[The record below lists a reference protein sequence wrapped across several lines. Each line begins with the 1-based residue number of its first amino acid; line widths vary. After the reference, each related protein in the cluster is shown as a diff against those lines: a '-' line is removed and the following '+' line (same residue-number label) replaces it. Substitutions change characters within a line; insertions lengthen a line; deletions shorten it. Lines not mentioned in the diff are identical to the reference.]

1 MSITIHDIAAMTG
14 LDASTV
20 SRALNGD
27 PRVKEATRKRIL
39 ETASKH
45 GYVLNRSARTLIT
58 GKTSMICLAA
68 GDIAN
73 EHAAAAAVSM
83 NRYLSGRGY
92 TLMILLHN
100 NTDSRFRRCLA
111 DFAQKL
117 CDAAVLYSPPSLSED
132 APEYLALKK
141 SKFPLLCLDQWFPN
155 LPVPAISNDAEQ
167 SIGQL
172 TDSLLEI
179 GMDSALVHF
188 PAPNT
193 VAAFRK
199 RSAEKRLREAG
210 IPFVSEVDA
219 LPRLIRGHKSRRLGV
234 FGDSPT
240 CIPDLAGYFA
250 EHAPEHCFGAMFD
263 SWKFKK
269 PDFFDRIFLCIQ
281 DTEAESEYA
290 AKLLIDMIEGTAP
303 VPKKPVLFAPKAV
316 ISPL

>member
-117 CDAAVLYSPPSLSED
+117 CDAAVLYSPPLLQPD

-141 SKFPLLCLDQWFPN
+141 MKFPMLCLDQWFPN

-172 TDSLLEI
+172 TDKLLEL
-179 GMDSALVHF
+179 GMDAALVHF
-188 PAPNT
+188 PAQNT

-199 RSAEKRLREAG
+199 RAAENRLREAG
-210 IPFVSEVDA
+210 IPFVSEADA
-219 LPRLIRGHKSRRLGV
+219 LPGLLRKNKPRHLGV

-250 EHAPEHCFGAMFD
+250 EHTPEHCFGAMFD

-281 DTEAESEYA
+281 DTEAEGEYA
-290 AKLLIDMIEGTAP
+290 AKLLIDMIEGAAP
-303 VPKKPVLFAPKAV
+303 VPKEPVLFAPKTV

>member
-68 GDIAN
+68 GDISN

-83 NRYLSGRGY
+83 NRYLSGKGY

-100 NTDSRFRRCLA
+100 NTNSRFRRCLA

-117 CDAAVLYSPPSLSED
+117 CDAAVLYSPPPLSED
-132 APEYLALKK
+132 APDYLALKK

-172 TDSLLEI
+172 TDKLLEI
-179 GMDSALVHF
+179 GMDAALVHF

-199 RSAEKRLREAG
+199 RSAEKRLAEAG
-210 IPFVSEVDA
+210 IPFVSAAEELPA
-219 LPRLIRGHKSRRLGV
+219 LLRKKKPRRLGV
-234 FGDSPT
+234 FGDSPA
-240 CIPDLAGYFA
+240 CIPDLGIYFA
-250 EHAPEHCFGAMFD
+250 ENSPEHCFGAMFD
-263 SWKFKK
+263 SWKFKS

-281 DTEAESEYA
+281 DMEAESEYA
-290 AKLLIDMIEGTAP
+290 AKLLIGMIEGTAS
-303 VPKKPVLFAPKAV
+303 VPRKTVLFAPKTI